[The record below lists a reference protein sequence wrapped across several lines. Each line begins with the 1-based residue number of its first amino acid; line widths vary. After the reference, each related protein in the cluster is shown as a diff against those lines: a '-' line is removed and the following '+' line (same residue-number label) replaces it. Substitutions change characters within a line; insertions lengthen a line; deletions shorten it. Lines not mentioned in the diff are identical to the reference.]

1 MKSIPLIPLLAL
13 SCASVRAED
22 AAWTA
27 LNAAARERALAPI
40 RPGVPGERPF
50 WNGFSRAFIH
60 PPAFDFA
67 DVPGASAYRFEIVPA
82 PAPDETPSDTSLRD
96 AAPQGGG
103 GLRSAVK
110 KAGGPETASPPATAS
125 KKGGGFSSAACTA
138 AHPWAPIDPAIWDSL
153 PPGYY
158 TLRVTPIKGEAD
170 SSPPVFSR
178 TFYRAAV
185 FRGPYPP
192 APRSYREA
200 AARVYAAVARLPQVQ
215 GWLSSDEPPEG
226 YDLYCYPSKILGS
239 MIRALC
245 RHAAS
250 CGTPLA
256 GAEASCSDP
265 LAGSRSLAI
274 ARRMAD
280 WLLAQSEPEGAPLA
294 HFPPTYWGNRRRV
307 AVENAGRIML
317 SYPAQAALA
326 YFDLADALE
335 RRGEAAALA
344 VRYRAAAMAIVRT
357 YVRLQGED
365 GTWPLLA
372 RAADGAVLCPNRI
385 VPGRYIFGMFD
396 RAIEAAAASAPPET
410 RPAARASGEAAAL
423 ADSFAACRD
432 RALAYIERGP
442 LSTWNWDGQFEDSKP
457 RPPYQNL
464 QKGVAIDVAMRLFPL
479 GRTAEALE
487 CVDWCE
493 DQFTVWGDPI
503 HHMDWRHWKLPTAL
517 EQYDY
522 YTPIDASMADM
533 VRGFSAAYA
542 ATRDPLYRAK
552 AKAMADCLVRHQRP
566 DGTIPTYFDERG
578 AGSDWVNCMV
588 YSASALEAAAD
599 AGVGE

>member
-1 MKSIPLIPLLAL
+1 MADSDHTDVVGWA
-13 SCASVRAED
+13 
-22 AAWTA
+22 A
-27 LNAAARERALAPI
+27 LNARARECAKGPI
-40 RPGVPGERPF
+40 RPGAPGERPF
-50 WNGFSRAFIH
+50 WNGFARAFIH

-67 DVPGASAYRFEIVPA
+67 DVPGAVAYRFEIIPA
-82 PAPDETPSDTSLRD
+82 PAPDETPADTSLRD
-96 AAPQGGG
+96 DAPSDVACDSGGAGFSPATGSGGG
-103 GLRSAVK
+103 AV
-110 KAGGPETASPPATAS
+110 ASS
-125 KKGGGFSSAACTA
+125 A
-138 AHPWAPIDPAIWDSL
+138 AHPWLPVDAAIWDSL
-153 PPGYY
+153 APGYY
-158 TLRVTPIKGEAD
+158 KLRVTPVDKDGVALAGVVPDER
-170 SSPPVFSR
+170 V
-178 TFYRAAV
+178 FYRAAV

-192 APRSYREA
+192 APRGYREA
-200 AARVYAAVARLPQVQ
+200 AARVYAAVASLPQVQ

-245 RHAAS
+245 RDAS
-250 CGTPLA
+250 A
-256 GAEASCSDP
+256 SSCSDP
-265 LAGSRSLAI
+265 IEGSRSLAI

-396 RAIEAAAASAPPET
+396 RAIEAARANGET
-410 RPAARASGEAAAL
+410 AAL
-423 ADSFAACRD
+423 ADSFVACRD

-442 LSTWNWDGQFEDSKP
+442 LSTWNWDGQFEDSRP

-588 YSASALEAAAD
+588 YSASALEYAAQ
-599 AGVGE
+599 AGVE

>member
-1 MKSIPLIPLLAL
+1 MKSIPLRPLLAL
-13 SCASVRAED
+13 ACASLRADD

-27 LNAAARERALAPI
+27 LDAAARERALAPI

-67 DVPGASAYRFEIVPA
+67 DVPGAAQYRFEIIPA
-82 PAPDETPSDTSLRD
+82 PAPEDTAADTSLRD
-96 AAPQGGG
+96 DATPVPAPAAAPVAERPPDG
-103 GLRSAVK
+103 
-110 KAGGPETASPPATAS
+110 AGEARTFTAP
-125 KKGGGFSSAACTA
+125 
-138 AHPWAPIDPAIWDSL
+138 HPWLPVDPAVWDAL

-158 TLRVTPIKGEAD
+158 TLRVTPVAGAAA
-170 SSPPVFSR
+170 SRPPVFTRS
-178 TFYRAAV
+178 FYRAAV

-192 APRSYREA
+192 APRPYREA
-200 AARVYAAVARLPQVQ
+200 AARVYADVARLPQVQ
-215 GWLSSDEPPEG
+215 GWLDSDGPPEG

-239 MIRALC
+239 MIRSLC

-250 CGTPLA
+250 CG
-256 GAEASCSDP
+256 DP
-265 LAGSRSLAI
+265 LAGVRSLEI

-280 WLLAQSEPEGAPLA
+280 WLIARSEPEGAPLA

-326 YFDLADALE
+326 YFDLADAIDTAE
-335 RRGEAAALA
+335 KDGRPAPVPCRASAPAPVPCRA
-344 VRYRAAAMAIVRT
+344 VFGAEKYRSAAMAIVRT
-357 YVRLQGED
+357 YARLQGDD
-365 GTWPLLA
+365 GTWPLLV

-385 VPGRYIFGMFD
+385 VPGRYLFGMFD
-396 RAIEAAAASAPPET
+396 RAIEAARANGET
-410 RPAARASGEAAAL
+410 AAL
-423 ADSFAACRD
+423 ADAFAAARD
-432 RALAYIERGP
+432 RAFAFIERGP

-464 QKGVAIDVAMRLFPL
+464 QKGVAIDVALRLFAL

-493 DQFTVWGDPI
+493 DQFTVWSDPL

-542 ATRDPLYRAK
+542 ATRDPLYREK
-552 AKAMADCLVRHQRP
+552 ARAMADCLVRHQRP

-588 YSASALEAAAD
+588 YSASALEFAAAN
-599 AGVGE
+599 GVE